1 MWSRLAPTNFS
12 NLGAPQHETTQNSGV
27 TMSTRLASPPSAQ
40 PPLQAGNKIGGAE
53 REIAMRTRGESHGP
67 VTRLMSPGD
76 LGQVI
81 KPFIFFDDANIPS
94 GAGSG
99 FGMHPH
105 SGIATVTLVL
115 SGSVWINDTVGTSAV
130 LGAGDVEWM
139 RASAGAWHEAAPRG
153 DDGIKGLQLWL
164 AMPPHLENAAPFSS
178 HITANQVPRIGPA
191 HLLLGSYQGQT
202 GPVPH
207 SEGVNYLNVEL
218 KAGETWQYIPPA
230 GHSVAW
236 IYVYR
241 GQLKTAGEQFE
252 KQLVIFKN
260 GETPVQLTANE
271 SAGFVIGS
279 AIPHDHELV
288 MGPYSV
294 HTSAQA
300 LKQGITEIKRVRAVL
315 TSR

>member
-1 MWSRLAPTNFS
+1 MITLSTTAPS
-12 NLGAPQHETTQNSGV
+12 V
-27 TMSTRLASPPSAQ
+27 Q
-40 PPLQAGNKIGGAE
+40 PPLHVGNKIGGTE
-53 REIAMRTRGESHGP
+53 REIAMHTRGETHGP

-94 GAGSG
+94 RAGSG

-191 HLLLGSYQGQT
+191 QLLLGKYQGAT

-207 SEGVNYLNVEL
+207 FEGVNYLNVEL
-218 KAGETWQYIPPA
+218 NAGETWQYEPPA

-241 GQLKTAGEQFE
+241 GRLNTSGEQFE

-260 GETPVQLTANE
+260 GETPVQFTAEE

-279 AIPHDHELV
+279 AIPHPHELV

-294 HTSAQA
+294 HTCAQA
-300 LKQGITEIKRVRAVL
+300 LKQGLAEIKRIRASF
-315 TSR
+315 TPR

>member
-1 MWSRLAPTNFS
+1 MSAML
-12 NLGAPQHETTQNSGV
+12 TTATAKQ
-27 TMSTRLASPPSAQ
+27 LPPHVD
-40 PPLQAGNKIGGAE
+40 NTIGGAK
-53 REIAMRTRGESHGP
+53 REIAMRTRGETHGP

-130 LGAGDVEWM
+130 LGPGDVEWM

-164 AMPPHLENAAPFSS
+164 AMPPHLENAAPYSS

-191 HLLLGSYQGQT
+191 QLLLGKYRGDT

-207 SEGVNYLNVEL
+207 DEGVNYLNVEL
-218 KAGETWQYIPPA
+218 AAGETWQYIPPS
-230 GHSVAW
+230 GHTVAW

-241 GQLKTAGEQFE
+241 GKLKTSGELFE
-252 KQLVIFKN
+252 KQLVIFKS
-260 GETPVQLTANE
+260 GETPVQLTADE

-279 AIPHDHELV
+279 AIPHAHELV

-300 LKQGITEIKRVRAVL
+300 LKQGTTEIRRIRAAL
-315 TSR
+315 TSSTQ